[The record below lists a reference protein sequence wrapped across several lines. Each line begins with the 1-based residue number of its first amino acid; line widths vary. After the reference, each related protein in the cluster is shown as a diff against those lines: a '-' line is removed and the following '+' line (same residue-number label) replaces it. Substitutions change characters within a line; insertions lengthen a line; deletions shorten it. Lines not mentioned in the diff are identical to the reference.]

1 MLPFDEVLARLKD
14 ILSPEVG
21 ERKVRDK
28 DVAEALGI
36 APAYFAV
43 LKKREKI
50 PLDAVADFCAQ
61 RKISINWLLYDQAP
75 RSLEENTEKV
85 ATIRYFRQI
94 NASAGNGAL
103 NWEESYET
111 IRIDEALVKLLGGVK
126 HLKYIDALE
135 VRGDSM
141 EPLLGDGDLVAV
153 DRSRREPREGGIYV
167 VRIGEELF
175 IKRLEREKRKEWLCT
190 SLNPLY
196 PAIPVEKEHFEVIGE
211 AVAVM
216 QKGEGE
222 HGNL

>member
-1 MLPFDEVLARLKD
+1 MLSFDEVSARLKD
-14 ILSPEVG
+14 ILSAEVG
-21 ERKVRDK
+21 DRKVLDK

-43 LKKREKI
+43 LKKRGTL
-50 PLDAVADFCAQ
+50 PLAQIADFCAG

-75 RSLEENTEKV
+75 KSLEESTEKF

-94 NASAGNGAL
+94 NASAGGGAI

-111 IRIDEALVKLLGGVK
+111 IRIDEALVKLLGGRK
-126 HLKYIDALE
+126 RLKYIDALE

-141 EPLLGDGDLVAV
+141 EPVLRDGDLVAV
-153 DRSRREPREGGIYV
+153 DRGRRDVKSGGIYV

-175 IKRLEREKRKEWLCT
+175 IKQIDLDGNLWRCV
-190 SLNPLY
+190 SFNGAY
-196 PAIPVEKEHFEVIGE
+196 PTICVEPSDLHVVGE

-216 QKGEGE
+216 QKGSV
-222 HGNL
+222 